1 MTEKQRKY
9 VGYPTYIRI
18 RCDDQTKQ
26 WLNDLAQET
35 YRTPSE
41 WIRDCIF
48 FMKLSSAGA
57 LLQARLLEGNIHY
70 RPQRPL
76 EILADDVRFPTIPG
90 RNKQG

>member
-1 MTEKQRKY
+1 MYKY
-9 VGYPTYIRI
+9 AGYPESFGI
-18 RCDDQTKQ
+18 RCDNQIRV
-26 WLNDLAQET
+26 WLQELADET
-35 YRTPSE
+35 GRTPSE
-41 WIRDCIF
+41 WVRDVVF